1 MKKSFLF
8 YALLLALGISSCNG
22 QEQQTQQSEND
33 TINMN
38 KDFLTL
44 AAERYSV
51 RKYSSTPV
59 EQEKIDKILEAG
71 KLAPTAMNSQPQM
84 VFVLKSDSA
93 VAKANKISP
102 CIFGAPHAFLI
113 CYDDKRACQ
122 LGEQGNCG
130 DIDCSIVLTHMMLEA
145 WNLGVGTC
153 MVGMFKPEDA
163 VREFNLPS
171 NLHPLLL
178 MPFGYP
184 AEDAAPSPSHSEY
197 RPMEEMVKEL

>member
-1 MKKSFLF
+1 MKASFLF
-8 YALLLALGISSCNG
+8 CALLFTVMISSCNG
-22 QEQQTQQSEND
+22 QGQQTQQSENN
-33 TINMN
+33 TTGMN

-71 KLAPTAMNSQPQM
+71 KLAPTAANTQPQV

-102 CIFGAPHAFLI
+102 CIFEAPHAFLI
-113 CYDDKRACQ
+113 CYDDTRVCGR
-122 LGEQGNCG
+122 GEQDNWG
-130 DIDCSIVLTHMMLEA
+130 DVDCSIVLTHMMLEA
-145 WNLGVGTC
+145 WNLGIGTC

-163 VREFNLPS
+163 SREFNLPS
-171 NLHPLLL
+171 NLHPVLL

-184 AEDAAPSPSHSEY
+184 AEDAKPAPMHTKY
-197 RPMEEMVKEL
+197 RPIEELVKEL

>member
-1 MKKSFLF
+1 MV
-8 YALLLALGISSCNG
+8 ISSCNG
-22 QEQQTQQSEND
+22 QKQQAQQSEND
-33 TINMN
+33 TTEMN
-38 KDFLTL
+38 NDFLTL

-71 KLAPTAMNSQPQM
+71 KLAPTAANTQPQT

-93 VAKANKISP
+93 IAKANKISP

-113 CYDDKRACQ
+113 CYDDTRVCGR
-122 LGEQGNCG
+122 GEQDNWG
-130 DIDCSIVLTHMMLEA
+130 DTDCAIVLTHMMLEA

-163 VREFNLPS
+163 IREFNLPS

-184 AEDAAPSPSHSEY
+184 AEDSKPAPQHSEY
-197 RPMEEMVKEL
+197 RPMDVLVKEL